1 MSVLVPVGLVPIASG
16 ASWVTYG
23 DPAGDPDGV
32 TAHRTLTVRR
42 WSTVTGHA
50 PSAESLALLAL
61 HDAPLSD
68 DWTGP
73 AVATTVDGA
82 AASTRSFHEHDGI
95 IGTVTT
101 CPLIDTTVTVRAT
114 WHPDDRDAAALFHR
128 SVTEA
133 RSLHVDDLMVDRAS
147 LYHPLLGV
155 SLALPIGWDISTAV
169 DDQLSLV
176 NGPTHLTLSRSA
188 PDALAVTLPATR
200 PAPPLTLAISAD
212 HAEHPT
218 HLRAVADG
226 PDPVSVEATGV
237 EPATRADTLAII
249 TSLRTHPR

>member
-82 AASTRSFHEHDGI
+82 AALVRPFREHDGI

-101 CPLIDTTVTVRAT
+101 CRLVDTTVTVRAT
-114 WHPDDRDAAALFHR
+114 WHPDDGDAAALLHR

-133 RSLHVDDLMVDRAS
+133 RLLHVDDLMVDRAS

-155 SLALPIGWDISTAV
+155 SLALPIGWDIATAV
-169 DDQLSLV
+169 DDQLTLV
-176 NGPTHLTLSRSA
+176 NGPTQLTLSRTA
-188 PDALAVTLPATR
+188 PDALAVTLDTVR
-200 PAPPLTLAISAD
+200 TTPPLTLTVSAD
-212 HAEHPT
+212 DVENPA
-218 HLRAVADG
+218 HLRAVAVG
-226 PDPVSVEATGV
+226 PDPVSVDVTGV
-237 EPATRADTLAII
+237 DPATRADTLAII